1 MKQIYIIGG
10 TMGVGKSAV
19 SQVMKEK
26 LNDSVF
32 LDGDWCWDS
41 HPFKVTEETKRM
53 VLHNICFLLNQFI
66 HCSAYQNIIFCWVLH
81 QQSIIDTLMASI
93 DKSDCSVKIV
103 SLVCDEEELKARL
116 MKDVTKGLRSADVIE
131 RSTEKIQG
139 YEKLNTLKIDTYGKS
154 PEEIADEIIA
164 L

>member
-131 RSTEKIQG
+131 RSTEKIQC